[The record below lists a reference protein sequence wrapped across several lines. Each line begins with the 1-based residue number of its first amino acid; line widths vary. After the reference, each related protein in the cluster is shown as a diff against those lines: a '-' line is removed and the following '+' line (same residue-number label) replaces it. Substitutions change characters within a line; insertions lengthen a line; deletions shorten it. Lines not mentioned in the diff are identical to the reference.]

1 MTMQA
6 IYDWIDANADEC
18 IKDLQTFVQQ
28 PSISAQNIGLRECAT
43 LIRDMMRQPTVRKV
57 LPVII
62 ILL

>member
-28 PSISAQNIGLRECAT
+28 PSRTSACVNAQR
-43 LIRDMMRQPTVRKV
+43 
-57 LPVII
+57 
-62 ILL
+62 